1 MLITLGVGSI
11 VAIYTVTIEFAYNNL
26 EGKVLKSRVTAI
38 ILLIGFLFG
47 LVYVTPGGQQILQ
60 LVDFFTS
67 SFVLIVLGILESF
80 SSKHMI
86 SIHEAHL
93 NILQLKLDISPYCI
107 FYSFNFSRLRVR
119 RK

>member
-93 NILQLKLDISPYCI
+93 NITIKIGH
-107 FYSFNFSRLRVR
+107 FSILYILLI
-119 RK
+119 

>member
-86 SIHEAHL
+86 SIHKAHL
-93 NILQLKLDISPYCI
+93 NIK
-107 FYSFNFSRLRVR
+107 
-119 RK
+119 

>member
-11 VAIYTVTIEFAYNNL
+11 VGYYTLIIEFAYNTL
-26 EGKVLKSRVTAI
+26 DGKILKSSLTAS

-67 SFVLIVLGILESF
+67 SFVVIVLGILESF

-86 SIHEAHL
+86 SIHDTYI
-93 NILQLKLDISPYCI
+93 NI
-107 FYSFNFSRLRVR
+107 
-119 RK
+119 

>member
-1 MLITLGVGSI
+1 MFSALFFFMLITLGVGSI
-11 VAIYTVTIEFAYNNL
+11 VAYYTVIIEFAYNTL
-26 EGKVLKSRVTAI
+26 DGKIMKSRLTAS

-67 SFVLIVLGILESF
+67 SFVVIVLGILESF

-86 SIHEAHL
+86 YIYETHI
-93 NILQLKLDISPYCI
+93 NI
-107 FYSFNFSRLRVR
+107 
-119 RK
+119 